1 MKNVLFL
8 ELSKVLM
15 NDIHISSIKKKYGDR
30 AVLCFTDT
38 ETICNDIFTK
48 DGYVDVKQD
57 HHHFDFIDYHE
68 THFLHNNLKKGSF
81 LGK

>member
-1 MKNVLFL
+1 MKNVPFL

-30 AVLCFTDT
+30 AVDT

-48 DGYVDVKQD
+48 DGYVDGKQD

-68 THFLHNNLKKGSF
+68 THFLHNNLKKRF